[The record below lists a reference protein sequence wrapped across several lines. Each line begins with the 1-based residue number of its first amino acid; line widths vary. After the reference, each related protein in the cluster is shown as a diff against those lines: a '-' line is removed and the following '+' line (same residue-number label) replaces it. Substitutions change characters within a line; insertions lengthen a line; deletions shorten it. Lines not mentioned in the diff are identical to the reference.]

1 MVAMQGGCKGRG
13 HLIPRRKTLRKKSR
27 PSGRHYGRLIT
38 IVFSNDSKKAEAFD
52 YEGEDFE
59 AMALAVKYYA
69 WIVSTIKPYL
79 GDHIVEVGAGAG
91 VFSEF
96 LCDHAKPKTL
106 TLIEPSKKT
115 HDVLKNKVTSTK
127 QTEVSTIN
135 NYLKG
140 NEKKL
145 KDKVDTFVYINV
157 FEHVKDDHK
166 EMQRI
171 ADVLQKGGNAIV
183 FVPALKGLYSEF
195 DKSIGHYRRYDKKR
209 LQELAEG
216 AGLEVVNIRY
226 MDMMGIL
233 PWWFSMVLM
242 KNKKLKPKLV
252 RLYDTVMVPVVRAF
266 ESTIH
271 APVGKNVLLVAKKR

>member
-1 MVAMQGGCKGRG
+1 M
-13 HLIPRRKTLRKKSR
+13 
-27 PSGRHYGRLIT
+27 
-38 IVFSNDSKKAEAFD
+38 FSNDSKKADAFN

-96 LCDHAKPKTL
+96 LRDQAKPQTL

-115 HDVLKNKVTSTK
+115 HAALQENIKSTK
-127 QTEVSTIN
+127 ETKVSTIN
-135 NYLKG
+135 DYLKG

-166 EMQRI
+166 EMQRV
-171 ADVLQKGGNAIV
+171 ADTLQKGGNAIV
-183 FVPALKGLYSEF
+183 FVPALKSLYSEF

-209 LQELAEG
+209 VRELAES
-216 AGLEVVNIRY
+216 AGLEVVAIRY
-226 MDMMGIL
+226 MDMMGVL

-242 KNKKLKPKLV
+242 KNKKLRPKLV
-252 RLYDTVMVPVVRAF
+252 KLYDTVMVPIVRAF
-266 ESTIH
+266 ENTIH

>member
-1 MVAMQGGCKGRG
+1 V
-13 HLIPRRKTLRKKSR
+13 LRKKSR
-27 PSGRHYGRLIT
+27 PSAARCARLIT
-38 IVFSNDSKKAEAFD
+38 IVFSNDSKKADAFT

-59 AMALAVKYYA
+59 AMSLAVKYYA
-69 WIVSTIKPYL
+69 WIVKTIKPYL

-96 LCDHAKPKTL
+96 LRDRIQPKSL

-115 HDVLKNKVTSTK
+115 HAVLQRTILSTK
-127 QTEVSTIN
+127 KTKVATIN
-135 NYLKG
+135 DYLKG

-157 FEHVKDDHK
+157 FEHVKDDHQ

-171 ADVLQKGGNAIV
+171 ADTLQKGGNAVI

-209 LQELAEG
+209 LTELAES
-216 AGLEVVNIRY
+216 AGLEVVTTRY

-252 RLYDTVMVPVVRAF
+252 KLYDTVMVPIVRTF

-271 APVGKNVLLVAKKR
+271 APIGKNVLLIAKKR